1 MLAIADKGR
10 GGWGKGVRQVLANTD
25 NRGMGGPDLSNS
37 G

>member
-1 MLAIADKGR
+1 MLAIADKG
-10 GGWGKGVRQVLANTD
+10 GGWGKGVRQVFAITD